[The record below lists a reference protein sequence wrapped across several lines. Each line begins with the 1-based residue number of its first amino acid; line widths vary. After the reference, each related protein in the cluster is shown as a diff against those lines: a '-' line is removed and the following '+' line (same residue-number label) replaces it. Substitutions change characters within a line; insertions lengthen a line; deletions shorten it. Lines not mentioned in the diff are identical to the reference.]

1 VKLIGFKKITG
12 KIRLDTGLHIGGS
25 ADATQIGGVDN
36 PVIRQPLDGKPYI
49 PGSSLKGKM
58 RSLLELELGKINK
71 DGELHKYTETCANE
85 RCPICYIFGAAATE
99 DAPIGPGRLI
109 VRDCLVHKDSEKDL
123 ERLRDERG
131 LPYAEDKPEIS
142 INRITA
148 RPHLR
153 NMERVPAGICF
164 ALDISYR
171 VFDNNGDEGQRDKK
185 LFDYVLRGLALIQQD
200 TLGGSG
206 SRGYGKVSFV
216 DLRDENGDPITLP
229 EVVMKCK
236 NSE

>member
-1 VKLIGFKKITG
+1 MKLVGFKKITG

-58 RSLLELELGKINK
+58 RSLLELELSKIEIN
-71 DGELHKYTETCANE
+71 GEIHKYGNNCAKE
-85 RCPICYIFGAAATE
+85 PCPICYIFGAAATE
-99 DAPIGPGRLI
+99 GAPIGPGRLI
-109 VRDCLVHKDSEKDL
+109 VRDCMVHKDSEKDL

-131 LPYAEDKPEIS
+131 LPYAEDKPEVS

-171 VFDNNGDEGQRDKK
+171 VFDNDDGGQRDKE

-216 DLRDENGDPITLP
+216 DLKDENGEPITLP
-229 EVVMKCK
+229 KV
-236 NSE
+236 